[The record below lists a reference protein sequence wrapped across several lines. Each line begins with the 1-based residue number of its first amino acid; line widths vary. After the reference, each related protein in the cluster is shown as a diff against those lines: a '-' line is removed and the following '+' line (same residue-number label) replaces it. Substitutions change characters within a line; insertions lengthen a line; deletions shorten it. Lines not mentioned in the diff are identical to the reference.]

1 MDRLSVLR
9 TEIDKI
15 DRELS
20 DLYLERLKLC
30 RQIADYKAD
39 NDLEILDKARE
50 ESKLKD
56 IEEKAENP
64 NDRESILRLYR
75 YIMSESKKI
84 QIKHQEEKA

>member
-20 DLYLERLKLC
+20 ALYLQRLELC
-30 RQIADYKAD
+30 RKIAEYKAD
-39 NDLEILDKARE
+39 NALEIFDKARE

-56 IEEKAENP
+56 IGGKTENP
-64 NDRESILRLYR
+64 NDRENILRLYR
-75 YIMSESKKI
+75 YIMSESKRI
-84 QIKHQEEKA
+84 QMKHQEERV